1 MDLDD
6 TALNLPVNNV
16 EHGTAT
22 GSVDTLLRQDVSL
35 HHSPESRV
43 RDDGT
48 EGFSPLNA
56 AQTPSTQHYSSNNSD
71 GTFDFRAADI
81 ADLLLP
87 PELNDTANYESDLV
101 DSALL
106 MNLLEEPALASPLRP
121 LLEESML
128 DEISLMDLAIEEGFN
143 PSQMCQLAEHLE
155 DSDSG
160 LSLNFSHSPASP
172 SGSEASCS
180 SSSSDSSSSLSTT
193 GSFSEEGAV
202 GYDPGYEG
210 MEDSEESAFEGRTAE
225 TSKVCRASY
234 MEPNRF
240 QRLPWLDDVSHDH
253 TYNQPLSSRQ
263 IPEKSKKG
271 CSEEPREFTIQDKSL
286 SRDER
291 RARALRIPFSND
303 HIINLPVEEF
313 NRLLARHKLSEA
325 QLALI
330 RDIRRRGK
338 NKMAAQNCRKRK
350 LDVVLGL
357 ERNVEGL
364 RRHRARLLREKAE
377 INRSVQEMKQRLSSL
392 YQDVFSRLRDS
403 EGRPYS
409 SQEYS
414 LQFNTDGRV
423 ALAPNHTS
431 TRSRCKPGKKQKDK
445 RK

>member
-1 MDLDD
+1 MDD
-6 TALNLPVNNV
+6 TGLNLPVSSV
-16 EHGTAT
+16 QHGTAS
-22 GSVDTLLRQDVSL
+22 GSVDTLLQDVSL
-35 HHSPESRV
+35 HQVSVSRV
-43 RDDGT
+43 RDDAT

-56 AQTPSTQHYSSNNSD
+56 AQAPSTQHYSSNSTD
-71 GTFDFRAADI
+71 GTFDFGAANI
-81 ADLLLP
+81 TDLLLP
-87 PELNDTANYESDLV
+87 PELNGTANYDSNLV

-172 SGSEASCS
+172 TGSEASCS
-180 SSSSDSSSSLSTT
+180 SSSSDSSSSSSLSST

-210 MEDSEESAFEGRTAE
+210 MEDSEESIFEGRTAE

-234 MEPNRF
+234 MEPSCF
-240 QRLPWLDDVSHDH
+240 QHLPWLDDVSHDH
-253 TYNQPLSSRQ
+253 TYYQPPSSRQ
-263 IPEKSKKG
+263 FSEKSQKG
-271 CSEEPREFTIQDKSL
+271 CFEDSREFTIQDKSL

-313 NRLLARHKLSEA
+313 NRLLTRHKLSEA

-357 ERNVEGL
+357 EHNVEGL

-423 ALAPNHTS
+423 VLARNHTS

>member
-6 TALNLPVNNV
+6 TPLNLPVSSV
-16 EHGTAT
+16 EHGTDT
-22 GSVDTLLRQDVSL
+22 GSVDTLLHQDVSL
-35 HHSPESRV
+35 HQASVSRAH
-43 RDDGT
+43 DDAT
-48 EGFSPLNA
+48 EGFIPLNA
-56 AQTPSTQHYSSNNSD
+56 AQTPPTRHYSSNSSD
-71 GTFDFRAADI
+71 STFGFGAPDI
-81 ADLLLP
+81 ADLLL
-87 PELNDTANYESDLV
+87 NGTANYDSDLV

-128 DEISLMDLAIEEGFN
+128 DEISLMDLAMEEGFN
-143 PSQMCQLAEHLE
+143 PSQMSQLAEHLE

-180 SSSSDSSSSLSTT
+180 SSSSDSSSSSSLSST
-193 GSFSEEGAV
+193 GSFFEEGAV

-210 MEDSEESAFEGRTAE
+210 TEDSEESAFEGRTTE
-225 TSKVCRASY
+225 TSKGCRASY
-234 MEPNRF
+234 MEPSRF
-240 QRLPWLDDVSHDH
+240 QRLPWLDHISHDH

-263 IPEKSKKG
+263 IPEKSQKG
-271 CSEEPREFTIQDKSL
+271 CFEDPSEFTFQDKSL

-313 NRLLARHKLSEA
+313 NRLLARHKLSEP

-357 ERNVEGL
+357 EHNVEGL
-364 RRHRARLLREKAE
+364 RRHRARLVREKAE
-377 INRSVQEMKQRLSSL
+377 LNRSMQEMKQRLSSL
-392 YQDVFSRLRDS
+392 YQDVFSRLRDG

-423 ALAPNHTS
+423 VLAPNNTS